1 MKAECHGCGYTTT
14 VREYKRDGAK
24 EGDKPM
30 YLCELC
36 AGTPCGNM
44 VQYPTDD
51 KRILRTI
58 CYVGNRLLDE
68 IKASCVSHADK
79 G

>member
-1 MKAECHGCGYTTT
+1 MTSECEGCGYKTTL
-14 VREYKRDGAK
+14 RGYQRDGAK
-24 EGDKPM
+24 PGDKRM
-30 YLCELC
+30 QLCELC

-44 VQYPTDD
+44 VEYPTDD

-58 CYVGNRLLDE
+58 CWVGNRLLDE
-68 IKASCVSHADK
+68 IRASCVPRPRE